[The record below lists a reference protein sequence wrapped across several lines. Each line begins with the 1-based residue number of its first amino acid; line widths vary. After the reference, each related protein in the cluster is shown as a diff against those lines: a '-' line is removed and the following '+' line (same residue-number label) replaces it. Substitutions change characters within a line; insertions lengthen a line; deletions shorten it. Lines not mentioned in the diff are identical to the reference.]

1 MEVIVVT
8 RTYNNYEDSYTKTL
22 GVVTSDS
29 QANELIEKD
38 KHKDDAL
45 GMTVT
50 EYNNQLYA
58 INERFNKLAINEESC
73 PKKAGWL
80 YRYDYNQLT
89 KQQKIA
95 YDIIKAGW
103 EELGKPAF
111 RYFKEEFTYNSDYRY
126 YMQILLGFRRNT
138 IEEVKNMSRAFHNCE
153 DPDHITYKKEKFIV
167 DVDKIDSSK
176 IEYNQSQ
183 PARSEEDEYY
193 YGIIQYILNN
203 ECVGKTDKEN
213 AINWFK
219 SLKDRVQPK
228 QEWSEEEQQIIKDAA
243 CIILDCVNTA
253 ETKKEEERLEELADK
268 LQDLKPHNTWKPSE
282 EQLRVLTWCTLFCD
296 PRPKEIL
303 ESLIDDLKRL

>member
-58 INERFNKLAINEESC
+58 INERFNKLAINEEAC

-103 EELGKPAF
+103 EELGKPSF
-111 RYFKEEFTYNSDYRY
+111 RYFKEVLITYNSDYRY
-126 YMQILLGFRRNT
+126 YMQILLGFKRST
-138 IEEVKNMSRAFHNCE
+138 IEEVKNMSRTFHNRE
-153 DPDHITYKKEKFIV
+153 DPEHITYRKEKFIV
-167 DVDKIDSSK
+167 EANK
-176 IEYNQSQ
+176 IEFPKDRVQSQ
-183 PARSEEDEYY
+183 VEWSEEDEKLFNRICDLIHEAAYE
-193 YGIIQYILNN
+193 NCETN
-203 ECVGKTDKEN
+203 EDGKELGEYAKMVHLLK
-213 AINWFK
+213 F
-219 SLKDRVQPK
+219 LKDCIQPK
-228 QEWSEEEQQIIKDAA
+228 QEWSEEDEWKFSD
-243 CIILDCVNTA
+243 ILALLRGGENCHYNTP
-253 ETKKEEERLEELADK
+253 ELFDW
-268 LQDLKPHNTWKPSE
+268 LKSLKNYLNKVV
-282 EQLRVLTWCTLFCD
+282 Q
-296 PRPKEIL
+296 PR
-303 ESLIDDLKRL
+303 

>member
-8 RTYNNYEDSYTKTL
+8 RTYNNYEDSYTRTL

-153 DPDHITYKKEKFIV
+153 DPDHITYRKEKFIV
-167 DVDKIDSSK
+167 DVDKIDLK
-176 IEYNQSQ
+176 FIKDRVQPQSQ
-183 PARSEEDEYY
+183 LDWSEEDEKLFNRICDLIHEAAYE
-193 YGIIQYILNN
+193 NCETN
-203 ECVGKTDKEN
+203 EDGKELGKY
-213 AINWFK
+213 AKMMRLLKF
-219 SLKDRVQPK
+219 LKDCIQPK
-228 QEWSEEEQQIIKDAA
+228 QEWSEEDEWKFSD
-243 CIILDCVNTA
+243 ILALLRGGENCHYNTP
-253 ETKKEEERLEELADK
+253 ELFDW
-268 LQDLKPHNTWKPSE
+268 LKSLKNYLNKVV
-282 EQLRVLTWCTLFCD
+282 Q
-296 PRPKEIL
+296 PR
-303 ESLIDDLKRL
+303 

>member
-22 GVVTSDS
+22 GVVTSDN

-153 DPDHITYKKEKFIV
+153 DPDHITYRKEKFIV
-167 DVDKIDSSK
+167 DVDKIDLK
-176 IEYNQSQ
+176 FIKDRVQPQSR
-183 PARSEEDEYY
+183 PAWGEEDEKLFNRICDLIHEAAYE
-193 YGIIQYILNN
+193 NCETN
-203 ECVGKTDKEN
+203 EDGKELGEYAKMMRLLK
-213 AINWFK
+213 F
-219 SLKDRVQPK
+219 LKDCIQPK
-228 QEWSEEEQQIIKDAA
+228 QEWSEEDEWKFSDILALLRGGENCHYNTPELFDWLKSLKELLKQS
-243 CIILDCVNTA
+243 CITTV
-253 ETKKEEERLEELADK
+253 
-268 LQDLKPHNTWKPSE
+268 
-282 EQLRVLTWCTLFCD
+282 RV
-296 PRPKEIL
+296 
-303 ESLIDDLKRL
+303 KRQYGRNDI

>member
-153 DPDHITYKKEKFIV
+153 DPDHITYRKEKFIV
-167 DVDKIDSSK
+167 DVDKIDLK
-176 IEYNQSQ
+176 
-183 PARSEEDEYY
+183 
-193 YGIIQYILNN
+193 
-203 ECVGKTDKEN
+203 
-213 AINWFK
+213 F
-219 SLKDRVQPK
+219 LKDCIQPK
-228 QEWSEEEQQIIKDAA
+228 QEWSEEDEWKFSDILALLRGGENCHYNTPELFDWLKSLKNYLNKII
-243 CIILDCVNTA
+243 
-253 ETKKEEERLEELADK
+253 
-268 LQDLKPHNTWKPSE
+268 
-282 EQLRVLTWCTLFCD
+282 
-296 PRPKEIL
+296 
-303 ESLIDDLKRL
+303 

>member
-111 RYFKEEFTYNSDYRY
+111 RYFKEEVTYNSDYRY

-153 DPDHITYKKEKFIV
+153 DPDHITYRKEKFIV
-167 DVDKIDSSK
+167 DVDKIDLK
-176 IEYNQSQ
+176 FIKDRVQPQSR
-183 PARSEEDEYY
+183 PAWSEEDEKLFNRICDLIHEAAYE
-193 YGIIQYILNN
+193 NCETN
-203 ECVGKTDKEN
+203 EDGKELGEYAKMMRLLK
-213 AINWFK
+213 F
-219 SLKDRVQPK
+219 LKDCIQPK
-228 QEWSEEEQQIIKDAA
+228 QEWSEEDEWKFSD
-243 CIILDCVNTA
+243 ILALLRGGENCHYNTP
-253 ETKKEEERLEELADK
+253 ELFDW
-268 LQDLKPHNTWKPSE
+268 LK
-282 EQLRVLTWCTLFCD
+282 
-296 PRPKEIL
+296 
-303 ESLIDDLKRL
+303 SLKNYLNKVYNHSKS

>member
-50 EYNNQLYA
+50 EYNNQLHI
-58 INERFNKLAINEESC
+58 INERFNKLAINEEAC

-111 RYFKEEFTYNSDYRY
+111 RYFKEVLITYSSDYRY
-126 YMQILLGFRRNT
+126 YMQILLGFKRST
-138 IEEVKNMSRAFHNCE
+138 IEEVKNMSRTFHNCE
-153 DPDHITYKKEKFIV
+153 DPEHITYRKEKFIV
-167 DVDKIDSSK
+167 EVDKI
-176 IEYNQSQ
+176 EF
-183 PARSEEDEYY
+183 P
-193 YGIIQYILNN
+193 
-203 ECVGKTDKEN
+203 
-213 AINWFK
+213 
-219 SLKDRVQPK
+219 KDRIQP
-228 QEWSEEEQQIIKDAA
+228 
-243 CIILDCVNTA
+243 
-253 ETKKEEERLEELADK
+253 R
-268 LQDLKPHNTWKPSE
+268 
-282 EQLRVLTWCTLFCD
+282 
-296 PRPKEIL
+296 
-303 ESLIDDLKRL
+303 

>member
-8 RTYNNYEDSYTKTL
+8 RTYNNYEDTYTKTL

-50 EYNNQLYA
+50 EYNNQLSI
-58 INERFNKLAINEESC
+58 INECLNKLAINEETC

-103 EELGKPAF
+103 EELGKPSF
-111 RYFKEEFTYNSDYRY
+111 RYFKEVLTYNRDYRY
-126 YMQILLGFRRNT
+126 YMQILLGFKRNT
-138 IEEVKNMSRAFHNCE
+138 IGEVKSMSRIFQNCE
-153 DPDHITYKKEKFIV
+153 DPEHITYRKEKFIV
-167 DVDKIDSSK
+167 DADKKDNCLESL
-176 IEYNQSQ
+176 NDGVQLQSQ
-183 PARSEEDEYY
+183 FAWSEEDEDYFDA
-193 YGIIQYILNN
+193 IIAKLEVTQEDAAL
-203 ECVGKTDKEN
+203 TDN
-213 AINWFK
+213 QMNFLK
-219 SLKDRVQPK
+219 SLKDKIHLK

-243 CIILDCVNTA
+243 SVILDCANIV
-253 ETKKEEERLEELADK
+253 ETKQEEEMLEKLTDK
-268 LQDLKPHNTWKPSE
+268 LQDLKPKNGQNLTE
-282 EQLRVLTWCTLFCD
+282 EQFRDLVTIF
-296 PRPKEIL
+296 RPEKCI
-303 ESLIDDLKRL
+303 

>member
-153 DPDHITYKKEKFIV
+153 DPDHITYRKEKFIV
-167 DVDKIDSSK
+167 DVDKIDLK
-176 IEYNQSQ
+176 FIKDRVQPQSR
-183 PARSEEDEYY
+183 PAWSEEDEKLFNRICDLIHEAAYE
-193 YGIIQYILNN
+193 NCETN
-203 ECVGKTDKEN
+203 EDGKELGEYAKMMRLLK
-213 AINWFK
+213 F
-219 SLKDRVQPK
+219 LKDCIQPK
-228 QEWSEEEQQIIKDAA
+228 QEWSEEDEWKFSD
-243 CIILDCVNTA
+243 ILALLRGGENCHYNTP
-253 ETKKEEERLEELADK
+253 ELFDW
-268 LQDLKPHNTWKPSE
+268 LK
-282 EQLRVLTWCTLFCD
+282 
-296 PRPKEIL
+296 
-303 ESLIDDLKRL
+303 SLKNYLNKVYNHSKS